1 LERTSQRSYQTE
13 NVHMVIYDFSIHA
26 PDVLLA
32 QCLED
37 IHEGD
42 VLIDGPFRF

>member
-1 LERTSQRSYQTE
+1 
-13 NVHMVIYDFSIHA
+13 MVINDFRVHA

-42 VLIDGPFRF
+42 VLIDGPLRF